1 MSKSQTDNKLIL
13 KRRKKMKVKKYIAI
27 FVILISVS
35 VTLCLKLSYFDIKEI
50 EVVNNRNIKAEDIK
64 KLSQINLNDNIF
76 YLNLKKSKDNILSNS
91 YITNVNITRKLP
103 SKINIEIE
111 ERKAVFYVLQDDKY
125 LVIDKNGIVLE
136 EKDNINGMKLLK
148 LQGFNNKNYE
158 LGKVLNASDERKI
171 KIINQI
177 TELVEGL
184 KTGVPEPSMV
194 DISDITD
201 IKLYYKEMVVKVG
214 TENELKVKINRA
226 INVLVGNNLTN
237 SKGYIDVSFK
247 GSPVFSVQN

>member
-1 MSKSQTDNKLIL
+1 
-13 KRRKKMKVKKYIAI
+13 MK
-27 FVILISVS
+27 
-35 VTLCLKLSYFDIKEI
+35 TL
-50 EVVNNRNIKAEDIK
+50 
-64 KLSQINLNDNIF
+64 Q
-76 YLNLKKSKDNILSNS
+76 
-91 YITNVNITRKLP
+91 
-103 SKINIEIE
+103 
-111 ERKAVFYVLQDDKY
+111 
-125 LVIDKNGIVLE
+125 
-136 EKDNINGMKLLK
+136 
-148 LQGFNNKNYE
+148 
-158 LGKVLNASDERKI
+158 KI

-247 GSPVFSVQN
+247 EI